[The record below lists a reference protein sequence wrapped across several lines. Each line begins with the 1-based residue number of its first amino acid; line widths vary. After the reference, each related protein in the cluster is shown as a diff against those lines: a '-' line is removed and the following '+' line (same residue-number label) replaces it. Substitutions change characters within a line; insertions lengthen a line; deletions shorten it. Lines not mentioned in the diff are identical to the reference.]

1 MPVDTS
7 PTSEFAT
14 AIQVIVANI
23 PRGKVLSY
31 GDIARMAG
39 HPRHARFV
47 GRMMGTLP
55 DRSKL
60 PWWRVIRSDGRSGIP
75 GTGGENQLDLLRA
88 EGVSVLG
95 GRIDLAR
102 FRWHP

>member
-14 AIQVIVANI
+14 AIQVIVASI
-23 PRGKVLSY
+23 PAGHVLSY

-47 GRMMGTLP
+47 GRMMGQLP
-55 DRSKL
+55 ERSRL
-60 PWWRVIRSDGRSGIP
+60 PWWRVIRSDGRSGLP
-75 GTGGENQLDLLRA
+75 GDGATIQLDRLRA
-88 EGVSVLG
+88 EGVAVIG
-95 GRIDLAR
+95 GRVDLR
-102 FRWHP
+102 RHRWRP